1 MSKDDTVQT
10 SDLLRPR
17 HVGMPIRRTE
27 DPRLLTGNGE
37 YTADRKPDRALHV
50 AFRRSEQPH
59 AVIVRID
66 TTRAKAAAGVVAVFS
81 AEDVAGDYKP
91 VIPFSRMPNYYAT
104 PITALASKKVRYVG
118 EAVVAVVAEDRYLAE
133 DALELIDIEYAPL
146 GAVTDPEFAA
156 SEQAPLLHEEA
167 ATNVLIAREFRKGDV
182 RADLATAHVRVRDR
196 FQMTRKAPLAMEPRS
211 YSAEFESRRDSI
223 TLYTSSNIPGIVRD
237 ALAESLDLPG
247 NRLRVVA
254 PDVGGSFG
262 SKGSLYPEEI
272 FLCVAAR
279 KLRRSLK
286 WTADRLEDISSSSQA
301 FAEIIDAEM
310 GFDENGIAI
319 ALEADVIGDVGAYS
333 IYPWTCGL
341 EPVQVVSFLPG
352 PYKIR
357 SYRGA
362 VRGVATNKPPTG
374 PYRGVGRPIS
384 TFVTERLMDMGAK
397 ALGIDPLE
405 IRRRNL
411 VRADEFPYRI
421 ASGIIWDKTAF
432 VECLEAAA
440 QAGDYD
446 ELRRQ
451 QSAARAE
458 GRYFGIGLAT
468 YAELTGIGSRI
479 AVAPGMPINTGSE
492 TAKIRID
499 STGAITAAFGV
510 ASHGQG
516 LETTLAQIIA
526 DDLGAR
532 FEDIR
537 VVQGDSD
544 GVPMSTGTYASRSA
558 VLGGGAAKHASQI
571 LREKI
576 KKVASHL
583 LEAAAEDIDVSGGRA
598 TVTGTDRAVTF
609 KQIAKA
615 VYSDMKTL
623 PVEARQELEA
633 SYTYDP
639 INGTTACA
647 THLAA
652 VEVDPTTCFCEDTQI
667 CRRGRLRSHHQSDDR
682 GRAGSRRRR
691 AGHWCGALRRDDL
704 RRRRPA
710 RQRQPCRLRHT
721 VRCRN
726 SPNRRRPYRKRV
738 RGRRRLPRNGRG
750 RHDRRAGRDRERDFR
765 RAVGARHRCF
775 DSTNDSGADF
785 QAAGESA
792 HSERKQEMNNLAGR
806 VALVTGGGRDV
817 GAGISLALAEAGAT
831 VAVNYNSSKDEAE
844 AVVAE
849 IEKAGGKAKA
859 YQARHRRSRRCQKHG
874 GERQGRF
881 RGLDILVN
889 NAGLVLRKRFNDTTP
904 EDWHRQIDT
913 CLYGA
918 IHCCHAA
925 APLLEASGRG
935 RIISIMG
942 DSSRVG
948 ESGLAIAAAARAGN
962 IALMKSLAR
971 EMGKTGTTANSI
983 ALGLIESAHDKSWVE
998 ANRDKLVKAYPI
1010 RRLGQPSD
1018 VAPMVALLASDA
1030 GSWITGQVIS
1040 ISGGFSMV

>member
-1 MSKDDTVQT
+1 MSKDDIVHT

-27 DPRLLTGNGE
+27 DPRLLTGDGE

-59 AVIVRID
+59 ADITRID
-66 TTRAKAAAGVVAVFS
+66 TTRARAAPGVVAVFT
-81 AEDVAGDYKP
+81 AEDVTADYKP

-118 EAVVAVVAEDRYLAE
+118 EAVVAVIAEDRYLAE
-133 DALELIDIEYAPL
+133 DALELIDIEYALL
-146 GAVTDPEFAA
+146 GAVTDPELAL
-156 SEQAPLLHEEA
+156 SQDAPLLHEEA
-167 ATNVLIAREFRKGDV
+167 ATNVLIAREFKKGDAG
-182 RADLATAHVRVRDR
+182 ADLAAAHVRVRDR
-196 FQMTRKAPLAMEPRS
+196 FQMTRKAALAIEPRS
-211 YSAEFESRRDSI
+211 YCAEFESRRDSI

-247 NRLRVVA
+247 SRLRVVA

-272 FLCVAAR
+272 LLCVAAK

-301 FAEIIDAEM
+301 FAEIVDAEM
-310 GFDENGIAI
+310 GFDENGSAI

-352 PYKIR
+352 PYRIR

-384 TFVTERLMDMGAK
+384 TFVAERLMDMGAR

-405 IRRRNL
+405 IRRRN
-411 VRADEFPYRI
+411 VVQSYEFPYRTS
-421 ASGIIWDKTAF
+421 SGIIWDSAGF

-440 QAGDYD
+440 QAGEY
-446 ELRRQ
+446 EKLRQ
-451 QSAARAE
+451 QQNAARAE

-492 TAKIRID
+492 TAKIRMD

-532 FEDIR
+532 FDDIR
-537 VVQGDSD
+537 VIQGDSD
-544 GVPMSTGTYASRSA
+544 AVPMSTGTYASRSA
-558 VLGGGAAKHASQI
+558 VLGGGAAKHASLI

-583 LEAAAEDIDVSGGRA
+583 LEAAADDIDVDGGFA

-647 THLAA
+647 THLVA
-652 VEVDPTTCFCEDTQI
+652 VEVDPTTCFVKI
-667 CRRGRLRSHHQSDDR
+667 HK
-682 GRAGSRRRR
+682 
-691 AGHWCGALRRDDL
+691 
-704 RRRRPA
+704 
-710 RQRQPCRLRHT
+710 
-721 VRCRN
+721 
-726 SPNRRRPYRKRV
+726 Y
-738 RGRRRLPRNGRG
+738 
-750 RHDRRAGRDRERDFR
+750 
-765 RAVGARHRCF
+765 
-775 DSTNDSGADF
+775 
-785 QAAGESA
+785 
-792 HSERKQEMNNLAGR
+792 
-806 VALVTGGGRDV
+806 
-817 GAGISLALAEAGAT
+817 
-831 VAVNYNSSKDEAE
+831 
-844 AVVAE
+844 VVAE
-849 IEKAGGKAKA
+849 D
-859 YQARHRRSRRCQKHG
+859 C
-874 GERQGRF
+874 
-881 RGLDILVN
+881 
-889 NAGLVLRKRFNDTTP
+889 
-904 EDWHRQIDT
+904 
-913 CLYGA
+913 
-918 IHCCHAA
+918 
-925 APLLEASGRG
+925 G
-935 RIISIMG
+935 RIINPMIVDGQVHGGVAQGIGAALYEEMIYDDDGQLLSASLADYVIPSAVEIPDIDVVHIESQSAAAGGFRGMG
-942 DSSRVG
+942 EG
-948 ESGLAIAAAARAGN
+948 GTIGAPAAIANA
-962 IALMKSLAR
+962 I
-971 EMGKTGTTANSI
+971 
-983 ALGLIESAHDKSWVE
+983 
-998 ANRDKLVKAYPI
+998 
-1010 RRLGQPSD
+1010 
-1018 VAPMVALLASDA
+1018 SDA
-1030 GSWITGQVIS
+1030 LSALDINVSILPITPERIFRLLERARMKAKGSQQ
-1040 ISGGFSMV
+1040 

>member
-1 MSKDDTVQT
+1 MSRDDTVQT

-59 AVIVRID
+59 ADITRID
-66 TTRAKAAAGVVAVFS
+66 TTGARAAPGVVAVFT
-81 AEDVAGDYKP
+81 AEDVTADYKP

-118 EAVVAVVAEDRYLAE
+118 EAVVAVIAEDRYLAE
-133 DALELIDIEYAPL
+133 DALELIDIEYALL
-146 GAVTDPEFAA
+146 GAVTDPELAL
-156 SEQAPLLHEEA
+156 SRDAPLLHEEA
-167 ATNVLIAREFRKGDV
+167 ATNVLIAREFKKGDAG
-182 RADLATAHVRVRDR
+182 ADLAAAHVRVRDR
-196 FQMTRKAPLAMEPRS
+196 FQMTRKAALAIEPRS
-211 YSAEFESRRDSI
+211 YCAEFESRRDSI

-247 NRLRVVA
+247 SRLRVVA

-272 FLCVAAR
+272 LLCVAAK

-301 FAEIIDAEM
+301 FAEIVDAEM
-310 GFDENGIAI
+310 GFDENGSAI

-352 PYKIR
+352 PYRIR

-384 TFVTERLMDMGAK
+384 TFVAERLMDMGAR

-405 IRRRNL
+405 IRRRN
-411 VRADEFPYRI
+411 VVQSDEFPYRT
-421 ASGIIWDKTAF
+421 ASGIIWDNAGF
-432 VECLEAAA
+432 VECLEAAV
-440 QAGDYD
+440 QAGEY
-446 ELRRQ
+446 EKLRQ
-451 QSAARAE
+451 QQNAARAE

-492 TAKIRID
+492 TAKIRMD

-532 FEDIR
+532 FDDIR
-537 VVQGDSD
+537 VIQGDSD
-544 GVPMSTGTYASRSA
+544 AVPMSTGTYASRSA
-558 VLGGGAAKHASQI
+558 VLGGGAAKHASLI

-583 LEAAAEDIDVSGGRA
+583 LEAAADDIDVDGGFA

-647 THLAA
+647 THLVA
-652 VEVDPTTCFCEDTQI
+652 VEVDPTTCFVKI
-667 CRRGRLRSHHQSDDR
+667 HK
-682 GRAGSRRRR
+682 
-691 AGHWCGALRRDDL
+691 
-704 RRRRPA
+704 
-710 RQRQPCRLRHT
+710 
-721 VRCRN
+721 
-726 SPNRRRPYRKRV
+726 Y
-738 RGRRRLPRNGRG
+738 
-750 RHDRRAGRDRERDFR
+750 
-765 RAVGARHRCF
+765 
-775 DSTNDSGADF
+775 
-785 QAAGESA
+785 
-792 HSERKQEMNNLAGR
+792 
-806 VALVTGGGRDV
+806 
-817 GAGISLALAEAGAT
+817 
-831 VAVNYNSSKDEAE
+831 
-844 AVVAE
+844 VVAE
-849 IEKAGGKAKA
+849 D
-859 YQARHRRSRRCQKHG
+859 C
-874 GERQGRF
+874 
-881 RGLDILVN
+881 
-889 NAGLVLRKRFNDTTP
+889 
-904 EDWHRQIDT
+904 
-913 CLYGA
+913 
-918 IHCCHAA
+918 
-925 APLLEASGRG
+925 G
-935 RIISIMG
+935 RIINPMIVDGQVHGGVAQGIGAALYEEMIYDDDGQLLSASLVDYVIPSAVEIPDIDVVHIESQSAAAGGFRGMG
-942 DSSRVG
+942 EG
-948 ESGLAIAAAARAGN
+948 GTIGAPAAIANA
-962 IALMKSLAR
+962 I
-971 EMGKTGTTANSI
+971 
-983 ALGLIESAHDKSWVE
+983 
-998 ANRDKLVKAYPI
+998 
-1010 RRLGQPSD
+1010 
-1018 VAPMVALLASDA
+1018 SDA
-1030 GSWITGQVIS
+1030 LSTLDINVSILPITPERIFRLLERARMKAKGSQQ
-1040 ISGGFSMV
+1040 

>member
-1 MSKDDTVQT
+1 MSKDDVVQT

-59 AVIVRID
+59 ATILRID
-66 TTRAKAAAGVVAVFS
+66 TIQALMAPGVVAVFT
-81 AEDVAGDYKP
+81 ADDVADDYKP
-91 VIPFSRMPNYYAT
+91 VIPSSRMPNYYAT
-104 PITALASKKVRYVG
+104 PIRALAWKKVRYVG
-118 EAVVAVVAEDRYLAE
+118 EAVVAVIAEDRYLAE
-133 DALELIDIEYAPL
+133 DALELIEIEYAPL
-146 GAVTDPEFAA
+146 GTVTDPEYAA
-156 SEQAPLLHEEA
+156 SEDAPLLHEEA
-167 ATNVLIAREFRKGDV
+167 ATNVLIAREFKKGDAA
-182 RADLATAHVRVRDR
+182 ADLAAAHVRVCDR
-196 FQMTRKAPLAMEPRS
+196 FEMTRKAGLAIEPRS
-211 YSAEFESRRDSI
+211 YCAEFESRRDSI

-247 NRLRVVA
+247 SRLRVVA

-272 FLCVAAR
+272 LLCVAAR

-286 WTADRLEDISSSSQA
+286 WTADRLEDISRSSQA
-301 FAEIIDAEM
+301 FAEIVDAEM
-310 GFDENGIAI
+310 GFDQNGIAI

-384 TFVTERLMDMGAK
+384 TFVAERLMDMGAK

-411 VRADEFPYRI
+411 VREDEFPYRI
-421 ASGIIWDKTAF
+421 ASGIIWDRTAF
-432 VECLEAAA
+432 IECLEAAV
-440 QAGDYD
+440 QAGEY
-446 ELRRQ
+446 EKLRSQ
-451 QSAARAE
+451 QRAARAE
-458 GRYFGIGLAT
+458 GRYFGIGLAS

-532 FEDIR
+532 FDDIR

-544 GVPMSTGTYASRSA
+544 AVPMSTGTYASRSA
-558 VLGGGAAKHASQI
+558 VLGGGAAKHASLI

-583 LEAAAEDIDVSGGRA
+583 LEAAADDIDVAGGRA

-609 KQIAKA
+609 RQIAKA
-615 VYSDMKTL
+615 VYSDMRTL

-647 THLAA
+647 THLVA
-652 VEVDPTTCFCEDTQI
+652 VEVDPITCFVKI
-667 CRRGRLRSHHQSDDR
+667 HK
-682 GRAGSRRRR
+682 
-691 AGHWCGALRRDDL
+691 
-704 RRRRPA
+704 
-710 RQRQPCRLRHT
+710 
-721 VRCRN
+721 
-726 SPNRRRPYRKRV
+726 Y
-738 RGRRRLPRNGRG
+738 
-750 RHDRRAGRDRERDFR
+750 
-765 RAVGARHRCF
+765 
-775 DSTNDSGADF
+775 
-785 QAAGESA
+785 
-792 HSERKQEMNNLAGR
+792 
-806 VALVTGGGRDV
+806 
-817 GAGISLALAEAGAT
+817 
-831 VAVNYNSSKDEAE
+831 
-844 AVVAE
+844 VVAE
-849 IEKAGGKAKA
+849 D
-859 YQARHRRSRRCQKHG
+859 C
-874 GERQGRF
+874 
-881 RGLDILVN
+881 
-889 NAGLVLRKRFNDTTP
+889 
-904 EDWHRQIDT
+904 
-913 CLYGA
+913 
-918 IHCCHAA
+918 
-925 APLLEASGRG
+925 G
-935 RIISIMG
+935 RIINPMIVDGQVHGGVAQGIGAALYEEVIYDEDGQLVSASLADYVIPSAVEIPHMDVVHIESCSAVVGGFRGMG
-942 DSSRVG
+942 EG
-948 ESGLAIAAAARAGN
+948 GTIGAPAAIANA
-962 IALMKSLAR
+962 
-971 EMGKTGTTANSI
+971 
-983 ALGLIESAHDKSWVE
+983 V
-998 ANRDKLVKAYPI
+998 
-1010 RRLGQPSD
+1010 
-1018 VAPMVALLASDA
+1018 SDA
-1030 GSWITGQVIS
+1030 LSPLDIQVSILPITPERIFGLLEQARMKAKGSRQ
-1040 ISGGFSMV
+1040 

>member
-1 MSKDDTVQT
+1 MSKDDVVQA

-27 DPRLLTGNGE
+27 DPRLLTGSGE

-59 AVIVRID
+59 ATILRID
-66 TTRAKAAAGVVAVFS
+66 TTQAQMAPGVVAVFT
-81 AEDVAGDYKP
+81 ADDVAEEYKP

-133 DALELIDIEYAPL
+133 DALELIDIEYALL
-146 GAVTDPEFAA
+146 GAVTEPEFAA
-156 SEQAPLLHEEA
+156 SENAPLLHEEA
-167 ATNVLIAREFRKGDV
+167 ATNVLIAREFRRGDAA
-182 RADLATAHVRVRDR
+182 ADLAAAHVRVRDR
-196 FQMTRKAPLAMEPRS
+196 FEMTRKAGLAIEPRS
-211 YSAEFESRRDSI
+211 YCAEFESRRDSI

-247 NRLRVVA
+247 SRLRVVA

-272 FLCVAAR
+272 LLCVAAK

-301 FAEIIDAEM
+301 FAEIVDAEM

-384 TFVTERLMDMGAK
+384 TFVAERLMDMGAK

-411 VRADEFPYRI
+411 VQPSEFPYRI
-421 ASGIIWDKTAF
+421 ASGIIWDRTGF

-440 QAGDYD
+440 QTGDY
-446 ELRRQ
+446 EKLRSQ
-451 QSAARAE
+451 QCAARAE

-532 FEDIR
+532 FDDIR

-544 GVPMSTGTYASRSA
+544 AVPMSTGTYASRSA
-558 VLGGGAAKHASQI
+558 VLGGGAAKHASLI

-576 KKVASHL
+576 KNVASHL
-583 LEAAAEDIDVSGGRA
+583 LEAAADDIDVAGGRA
-598 TVTGTDRAVTF
+598 SVTGTDRAVTF

-615 VYSDMKTL
+615 VYSDMRTL
-623 PVEARQELEA
+623 PVEAREELEA

-647 THLAA
+647 THLVA
-652 VEVDPTTCFCEDTQI
+652 VEVDPTTCFVKI
-667 CRRGRLRSHHQSDDR
+667 HK
-682 GRAGSRRRR
+682 
-691 AGHWCGALRRDDL
+691 
-704 RRRRPA
+704 
-710 RQRQPCRLRHT
+710 
-721 VRCRN
+721 
-726 SPNRRRPYRKRV
+726 Y
-738 RGRRRLPRNGRG
+738 
-750 RHDRRAGRDRERDFR
+750 
-765 RAVGARHRCF
+765 
-775 DSTNDSGADF
+775 
-785 QAAGESA
+785 
-792 HSERKQEMNNLAGR
+792 
-806 VALVTGGGRDV
+806 
-817 GAGISLALAEAGAT
+817 
-831 VAVNYNSSKDEAE
+831 
-844 AVVAE
+844 VVAE
-849 IEKAGGKAKA
+849 D
-859 YQARHRRSRRCQKHG
+859 C
-874 GERQGRF
+874 
-881 RGLDILVN
+881 
-889 NAGLVLRKRFNDTTP
+889 
-904 EDWHRQIDT
+904 
-913 CLYGA
+913 
-918 IHCCHAA
+918 
-925 APLLEASGRG
+925 G
-935 RIISIMG
+935 RIINPMIVDGQVHGGVAQGIGAALYEEVIYDEDGQLVSASLADYVIPSAVEIPHMDVVHIESCSAVAGGFRGMG
-942 DSSRVG
+942 EG
-948 ESGLAIAAAARAGN
+948 GTIGAPAAIANA
-962 IALMKSLAR
+962 
-971 EMGKTGTTANSI
+971 
-983 ALGLIESAHDKSWVE
+983 V
-998 ANRDKLVKAYPI
+998 
-1010 RRLGQPSD
+1010 
-1018 VAPMVALLASDA
+1018 SDA
-1030 GSWITGQVIS
+1030 LSALDIQIS
-1040 ISGGFSMV
+1040 ILPITPERIFRLLEQARMKAKGSRQ

>member
-1 MSKDDTVQT
+1 MSKDDVVQT

-59 AVIVRID
+59 ATILRID
-66 TTRAKAAAGVVAVFS
+66 TTSAQAAPGVVAVFS
-81 AEDVAGDYKP
+81 ADDLAEHYRP

-104 PITALASKKVRYVG
+104 PIVALATKKVRYVG
-118 EAVVAVVAEDRYLAE
+118 EAVVAVIAEDRYLAE
-133 DALELIDIEYAPL
+133 DALELIEIEYAPL
-146 GAVTDPEFAA
+146 GAVTDPELAA
-156 SEQAPLLHEEA
+156 CEDAPLLHEEA
-167 ATNVLIAREFRKGDV
+167 ATNVLVAREFKKGDV
-182 RADLATAHVRVRDR
+182 RADLATAHIRVRDR
-196 FQMTRKAPLAMEPRS
+196 FQMTRKAPLAIEPRS

-237 ALAESLDLPG
+237 ALAEALDLPG

-333 IYPWTCGL
+333 IYPWTSGL

-374 PYRGVGRPIS
+374 PYRGVGRPVS

-411 VRADEFPYRI
+411 VRADEFPYRA
-421 ASGIIWDKTAF
+421 ASGIIWDSTGF
-432 VECLEAAA
+432 VECLEAAV
-440 QAGDYD
+440 QAGEYVK
-446 ELRRQ
+446 LRSQ
-451 QSAARAE
+451 QRAARAE

-479 AVAPGMPINTGSE
+479 SAAPGMPINTGSE
-492 TAKIRID
+492 TAKIRLD

-544 GVPMSTGTYASRSA
+544 AVPMSTGTYASRSA

-571 LREKI
+571 LRDKI

-583 LEAAAEDIDVSGGRA
+583 LEAGADDIEVAGGLA
-598 TVTGTDRAVTF
+598 SVTGTDRAVTF
-609 KQIAKA
+609 KQVAKA

-647 THLAA
+647 THLVA
-652 VEVDPTTCFCEDTQI
+652 VEVDPATCFVKI
-667 CRRGRLRSHHQSDDR
+667 HK
-682 GRAGSRRRR
+682 
-691 AGHWCGALRRDDL
+691 
-704 RRRRPA
+704 
-710 RQRQPCRLRHT
+710 
-721 VRCRN
+721 
-726 SPNRRRPYRKRV
+726 Y
-738 RGRRRLPRNGRG
+738 
-750 RHDRRAGRDRERDFR
+750 
-765 RAVGARHRCF
+765 
-775 DSTNDSGADF
+775 
-785 QAAGESA
+785 
-792 HSERKQEMNNLAGR
+792 
-806 VALVTGGGRDV
+806 
-817 GAGISLALAEAGAT
+817 
-831 VAVNYNSSKDEAE
+831 
-844 AVVAE
+844 VVAE
-849 IEKAGGKAKA
+849 D
-859 YQARHRRSRRCQKHG
+859 C
-874 GERQGRF
+874 
-881 RGLDILVN
+881 
-889 NAGLVLRKRFNDTTP
+889 
-904 EDWHRQIDT
+904 
-913 CLYGA
+913 
-918 IHCCHAA
+918 
-925 APLLEASGRG
+925 G
-935 RIISIMG
+935 RIINPMIVDGQVHGGVAQGIGAALYEEMVYDEDGQLVSASLVDYVIPSAVEIPNIDVVHIESESAVAGGFRGMG
-942 DSSRVG
+942 EG
-948 ESGLAIAAAARAGN
+948 GTIGAPAAIANA
-962 IALMKSLAR
+962 I
-971 EMGKTGTTANSI
+971 
-983 ALGLIESAHDKSWVE
+983 
-998 ANRDKLVKAYPI
+998 
-1010 RRLGQPSD
+1010 
-1018 VAPMVALLASDA
+1018 SDA
-1030 GSWITGQVIS
+1030 LSVLDINVS
-1040 ISGGFSMV
+1040 ILPMTPERIFRLLEQARIKTKGNQK

>member
-1 MSKDDTVQT
+1 MSKDDVVQT

-59 AVIVRID
+59 ATILRID
-66 TTRAKAAAGVVAVFS
+66 TTQALTAPGVVAVFT
-81 AEDVAGDYKP
+81 ADDVAEDYKP

-118 EAVVAVVAEDRYLAE
+118 EAVVAVIAEDRYLAE

-146 GAVTDPEFAA
+146 GAVTDPEYAA
-156 SEQAPLLHEEA
+156 SERAPLLHEEA
-167 ATNVLIAREFRKGDV
+167 ATNVLIAREFKKGDAA
-182 RADLATAHVRVRDR
+182 ADLAAAHVRVRDR
-196 FQMTRKAPLAMEPRS
+196 FEMTRKAGLAIEPRS
-211 YSAEFESRRDSI
+211 YCAEFESRRDSI

-247 NRLRVVA
+247 SRLRVVA

-272 FLCVAAR
+272 LLCVAAK

-301 FAEIIDAEM
+301 FAEIVDAEM

-384 TFVTERLMDMGAK
+384 TFVTERLMDMGAR

-411 VRADEFPYRI
+411 VREDEFPYRI
-421 ASGIIWDKTAF
+421 ASGIIWDKAGF
-432 VECLEAAA
+432 VECLEAAV
-440 QAGDYD
+440 QAGEY
-446 ELRRQ
+446 EKLRGQ
-451 QSAARAE
+451 QRAARAQ

-532 FEDIR
+532 FDDIR

-544 GVPMSTGTYASRSA
+544 AVPMSTGTYASRSA
-558 VLGGGAAKHASQI
+558 VLGGGAAKHASLI

-583 LEAAAEDIDVSGGRA
+583 LEAAADDIDVAGGRA

-609 KQIAKA
+609 RQIAKA
-615 VYSDMKTL
+615 VYSDMRTL

-652 VEVDPTTCFCEDTQI
+652 VEVDPTTCFVKI
-667 CRRGRLRSHHQSDDR
+667 HK
-682 GRAGSRRRR
+682 
-691 AGHWCGALRRDDL
+691 
-704 RRRRPA
+704 
-710 RQRQPCRLRHT
+710 
-721 VRCRN
+721 
-726 SPNRRRPYRKRV
+726 Y
-738 RGRRRLPRNGRG
+738 
-750 RHDRRAGRDRERDFR
+750 
-765 RAVGARHRCF
+765 
-775 DSTNDSGADF
+775 
-785 QAAGESA
+785 
-792 HSERKQEMNNLAGR
+792 
-806 VALVTGGGRDV
+806 
-817 GAGISLALAEAGAT
+817 
-831 VAVNYNSSKDEAE
+831 
-844 AVVAE
+844 VVAE
-849 IEKAGGKAKA
+849 D
-859 YQARHRRSRRCQKHG
+859 C
-874 GERQGRF
+874 
-881 RGLDILVN
+881 
-889 NAGLVLRKRFNDTTP
+889 
-904 EDWHRQIDT
+904 
-913 CLYGA
+913 
-918 IHCCHAA
+918 
-925 APLLEASGRG
+925 G
-935 RIISIMG
+935 RIINPMIVDGQVHGGVAQGIGAALYEEVIYDEDGQLVSASLADYVIPSAVEIPHMDVVHIESCSAVAGGFRGMG
-942 DSSRVG
+942 EG
-948 ESGLAIAAAARAGN
+948 GTIGAPAAIANA
-962 IALMKSLAR
+962 
-971 EMGKTGTTANSI
+971 
-983 ALGLIESAHDKSWVE
+983 V
-998 ANRDKLVKAYPI
+998 
-1010 RRLGQPSD
+1010 
-1018 VAPMVALLASDA
+1018 SDA
-1030 GSWITGQVIS
+1030 LSALDIQVSILPITPERIFGLLEQARTKAK
-1040 ISGGFSMV
+1040 GCRQ

>member
-1 MSKDDTVQT
+1 MSKDDIVHT

-59 AVIVRID
+59 ADITRID
-66 TTRAKAAAGVVAVFS
+66 ATRARAAPGVVAVFT
-81 AEDVAGDYKP
+81 AEDVTADYKP

-118 EAVVAVVAEDRYLAE
+118 EAVVAVIAEDRYLAE
-133 DALELIDIEYAPL
+133 DALELIDIEYALL
-146 GAVTDPEFAA
+146 GAVTDPELAL
-156 SEQAPLLHEEA
+156 SRDAPLLHEEA
-167 ATNVLIAREFRKGDV
+167 ATNVLIAREFKKGDAG
-182 RADLATAHVRVRDR
+182 ADLAAAHVRVRDR
-196 FQMTRKAPLAMEPRS
+196 FQMTRKAALAIEPRS
-211 YSAEFESRRDSI
+211 YCAEFESRRDSI

-247 NRLRVVA
+247 SRLRVVA

-272 FLCVAAR
+272 LLCVAAK

-301 FAEIIDAEM
+301 FAEIVDAEM
-310 GFDENGIAI
+310 GFDENGSAI

-352 PYKIR
+352 PYRIR

-384 TFVTERLMDMGAK
+384 TFVAERLMDMGAR

-405 IRRRNL
+405 IRRRN
-411 VRADEFPYRI
+411 VVQSDEFPYRT
-421 ASGIIWDKTAF
+421 ASGIIWDSAGF
-432 VECLEAAA
+432 VECLEAAV
-440 QAGDYD
+440 QAGEY
-446 ELRRQ
+446 EKLRQ
-451 QSAARAE
+451 QQNAARAE

-492 TAKIRID
+492 TAKIRMD

-532 FEDIR
+532 FDDIR
-537 VVQGDSD
+537 VIQGDSD
-544 GVPMSTGTYASRSA
+544 AVPMSTGTYASRSA
-558 VLGGGAAKHASQI
+558 VLGGGAAKHASLI

-583 LEAAAEDIDVSGGRA
+583 LEAAADDIDVDGGFA

-647 THLAA
+647 THLVA
-652 VEVDPTTCFCEDTQI
+652 VEVDPTTCFVKI
-667 CRRGRLRSHHQSDDR
+667 HK
-682 GRAGSRRRR
+682 
-691 AGHWCGALRRDDL
+691 
-704 RRRRPA
+704 
-710 RQRQPCRLRHT
+710 
-721 VRCRN
+721 
-726 SPNRRRPYRKRV
+726 Y
-738 RGRRRLPRNGRG
+738 
-750 RHDRRAGRDRERDFR
+750 
-765 RAVGARHRCF
+765 
-775 DSTNDSGADF
+775 
-785 QAAGESA
+785 
-792 HSERKQEMNNLAGR
+792 
-806 VALVTGGGRDV
+806 
-817 GAGISLALAEAGAT
+817 
-831 VAVNYNSSKDEAE
+831 
-844 AVVAE
+844 VVAE
-849 IEKAGGKAKA
+849 D
-859 YQARHRRSRRCQKHG
+859 C
-874 GERQGRF
+874 
-881 RGLDILVN
+881 
-889 NAGLVLRKRFNDTTP
+889 
-904 EDWHRQIDT
+904 
-913 CLYGA
+913 
-918 IHCCHAA
+918 
-925 APLLEASGRG
+925 G
-935 RIISIMG
+935 RIINPMIVDGQVHGGVAQGIGAALYEEMIYDDDGQLLSASLADYVIPSAVEIPDIDVVHIESQSAAAGGFRGMG
-942 DSSRVG
+942 EG
-948 ESGLAIAAAARAGN
+948 GTIGAPAAIANA
-962 IALMKSLAR
+962 I
-971 EMGKTGTTANSI
+971 
-983 ALGLIESAHDKSWVE
+983 
-998 ANRDKLVKAYPI
+998 
-1010 RRLGQPSD
+1010 
-1018 VAPMVALLASDA
+1018 SDA
-1030 GSWITGQVIS
+1030 LSTLDINVSILPITPERIFRLLERARMKAKGSQQ
-1040 ISGGFSMV
+1040 

>member
-1 MSKDDTVQT
+1 MSKDDVVQT

-59 AVIVRID
+59 ADIVRID
-66 TTRAKAAAGVVAVFS
+66 TTRARAAPGVVAVFT
-81 AEDVAGDYKP
+81 ADDVAADYKP
-91 VIPFSRMPNYYAT
+91 IIPFSRMPNYYAT

-133 DALELIDIEYAPL
+133 DAVELIDIEYELL
-146 GAVTDPEFAA
+146 GAVSDPEFAV
-156 SEQAPLLHEEA
+156 SEDAPLLHEEA
-167 ATNVLIAREFRKGDV
+167 ATNVLIAREFRKGDAA
-182 RADLATAHVRVRDR
+182 ADLAAAHVRVRDR
-196 FQMTRKAPLAMEPRS
+196 FGMTRKAPLAIEPRS
-211 YSAEFESRRDSI
+211 YCAEFESKRDSI
-223 TLYTSSNIPGIVRD
+223 ILYTSSNIPGIVRD

-247 NRLRVVA
+247 SRLRVVA

-262 SKGSLYPEEI
+262 SKGSLYSEEI
-272 FLCVAAR
+272 LLCVAAKR
-279 KLRRSLK
+279 LRRSLK

-301 FAEIIDAEM
+301 FAEIINAEM
-310 GFDENGIAI
+310 GFDENGIAV

-384 TFVTERLMDMGAK
+384 TFVAERLMDMGAK

-411 VRADEFPYRI
+411 VRENEFPYRI
-421 ASGIIWDKTAF
+421 ASGIIWDRTGF
-432 VECLEAAA
+432 VECLEAAV
-440 QAGDYD
+440 QAGEY
-446 ELRRQ
+446 EKLRKQ

-492 TAKIRID
+492 TAKIRMD

-532 FEDIR
+532 FDDIR

-544 GVPMSTGTYASRSA
+544 AVPMSTGTYASRSA

-576 KKVASHL
+576 KKVASQL
-583 LEAAAEDIDVSGGRA
+583 LEAAADDIDVADGLA

-647 THLAA
+647 THLVA
-652 VEVDPTTCFCEDTQI
+652 VEVDPTTCFVKI
-667 CRRGRLRSHHQSDDR
+667 HK
-682 GRAGSRRRR
+682 
-691 AGHWCGALRRDDL
+691 
-704 RRRRPA
+704 
-710 RQRQPCRLRHT
+710 
-721 VRCRN
+721 
-726 SPNRRRPYRKRV
+726 Y
-738 RGRRRLPRNGRG
+738 
-750 RHDRRAGRDRERDFR
+750 
-765 RAVGARHRCF
+765 
-775 DSTNDSGADF
+775 
-785 QAAGESA
+785 
-792 HSERKQEMNNLAGR
+792 
-806 VALVTGGGRDV
+806 
-817 GAGISLALAEAGAT
+817 
-831 VAVNYNSSKDEAE
+831 
-844 AVVAE
+844 VVAE
-849 IEKAGGKAKA
+849 D
-859 YQARHRRSRRCQKHG
+859 C
-874 GERQGRF
+874 
-881 RGLDILVN
+881 
-889 NAGLVLRKRFNDTTP
+889 
-904 EDWHRQIDT
+904 
-913 CLYGA
+913 
-918 IHCCHAA
+918 
-925 APLLEASGRG
+925 G
-935 RIISIMG
+935 RIINPMIVDGQVHGGVAQGIGAALYEEMIYDEDGQLVSASLADYVIPSAVEIPHIDVVHIESHSAVAGGFRGMG
-942 DSSRVG
+942 EG
-948 ESGLAIAAAARAGN
+948 GTIGAPAAIANA
-962 IALMKSLAR
+962 
-971 EMGKTGTTANSI
+971 
-983 ALGLIESAHDKSWVE
+983 V
-998 ANRDKLVKAYPI
+998 
-1010 RRLGQPSD
+1010 
-1018 VAPMVALLASDA
+1018 SDA
-1030 GSWITGQVIS
+1030 LSALDINVSILPITPERMFRLLEKARMKAKGSQQ
-1040 ISGGFSMV
+1040 

>member
-1 MSKDDTVQT
+1 MSKDDVVQT

-59 AVIVRID
+59 ATILRID
-66 TTRAKAAAGVVAVFS
+66 TTQALTAPGVVAVFT
-81 AEDVAGDYKP
+81 ADDVAEDYKP

-118 EAVVAVVAEDRYLAE
+118 EAVVAVIAEDRYLAE

-146 GAVTDPEFAA
+146 GAVTDPEYAA
-156 SEQAPLLHEEA
+156 SEHAPLLHEEA
-167 ATNVLIAREFRKGDV
+167 ATNVLIAREFKTGDAA
-182 RADLATAHVRVRDR
+182 ADLAAAHVRVRDR
-196 FQMTRKAPLAMEPRS
+196 FEMTRKAGLAIEPRS
-211 YSAEFESRRDSI
+211 YCAEFESRRDSI

-247 NRLRVVA
+247 SRLRVVA

-272 FLCVAAR
+272 LLCVAAK

-301 FAEIIDAEM
+301 FAEIVDAEM

-384 TFVTERLMDMGAK
+384 TFVTERLMDMGAR

-411 VRADEFPYRI
+411 VREDEFPYRI
-421 ASGIIWDKTAF
+421 ASGIIWDKAGF
-432 VECLEAAA
+432 VECLEAAV
-440 QAGDYD
+440 QAGEY
-446 ELRRQ
+446 EKLRGQ
-451 QSAARAE
+451 QRAARAQ

-532 FEDIR
+532 FDDIR

-544 GVPMSTGTYASRSA
+544 AVPMSTGTYASRSA
-558 VLGGGAAKHASQI
+558 VLGGGAAKHASLI

-583 LEAAAEDIDVSGGRA
+583 LEAAADDIDVAGGRA

-609 KQIAKA
+609 RQIAKA
-615 VYSDMKTL
+615 VYSDMRTL

-652 VEVDPTTCFCEDTQI
+652 VEVDPTTCFVKI
-667 CRRGRLRSHHQSDDR
+667 HK
-682 GRAGSRRRR
+682 
-691 AGHWCGALRRDDL
+691 
-704 RRRRPA
+704 
-710 RQRQPCRLRHT
+710 
-721 VRCRN
+721 
-726 SPNRRRPYRKRV
+726 Y
-738 RGRRRLPRNGRG
+738 
-750 RHDRRAGRDRERDFR
+750 
-765 RAVGARHRCF
+765 
-775 DSTNDSGADF
+775 
-785 QAAGESA
+785 
-792 HSERKQEMNNLAGR
+792 
-806 VALVTGGGRDV
+806 
-817 GAGISLALAEAGAT
+817 
-831 VAVNYNSSKDEAE
+831 
-844 AVVAE
+844 VVAE
-849 IEKAGGKAKA
+849 D
-859 YQARHRRSRRCQKHG
+859 C
-874 GERQGRF
+874 
-881 RGLDILVN
+881 
-889 NAGLVLRKRFNDTTP
+889 
-904 EDWHRQIDT
+904 
-913 CLYGA
+913 
-918 IHCCHAA
+918 
-925 APLLEASGRG
+925 G
-935 RIISIMG
+935 RIINPMIVDGQVHGGVAQGIGAALYEEVIYDEDGQLVSASLADYVIPSAVEIPHMDVVHIESCSAVAGGFRGMG
-942 DSSRVG
+942 EG
-948 ESGLAIAAAARAGN
+948 GTIGAPAAIANA
-962 IALMKSLAR
+962 I
-971 EMGKTGTTANSI
+971 
-983 ALGLIESAHDKSWVE
+983 
-998 ANRDKLVKAYPI
+998 
-1010 RRLGQPSD
+1010 
-1018 VAPMVALLASDA
+1018 SDA
-1030 GSWITGQVIS
+1030 LSPLDIQVSILPITPERIFGLLEQARTKAKGSR
-1040 ISGGFSMV
+1040 

>member
-1 MSKDDTVQT
+1 MSKDDIVRT

-37 YTADRKPDRALHV
+37 YAADRRPDRALHV

-59 AVIVRID
+59 ADIVRVD
-66 TTRAKAAAGVVAVFS
+66 TTRARAAPGVVAVFS
-81 AEDVAGDYKP
+81 AEDVAEDYKP

-104 PITALASKKVRYVG
+104 PITALAWKKVRYVG

-146 GAVTDPEFAA
+146 GAVSDPELAL
-156 SEQAPLLHEEA
+156 SEDAPLLHEEA
-167 ATNVLIAREFRKGDV
+167 ATNVLLEREFSKGDA
-182 RADLATAHVRVRDR
+182 RAELATAHVRVRDR
-196 FQMTRKAPLAMEPRS
+196 FRMTRKAPLAIEPRS
-211 YSAEFESRRDSI
+211 YSAEFESRRESI

-237 ALAESLDLPG
+237 ALAESLSLPG

-286 WTADRLEDISSSSQA
+286 WTADRLEDICSSSQA
-301 FAEIIDAEM
+301 FAEIIEAEM

-362 VRGVATNKPPTG
+362 VRAVATNKPPTG
-374 PYRGVGRPIS
+374 PYRGVGRPVS
-384 TFVTERLMDMGAK
+384 TFVAERLMDMGAR

-411 VRADEFPYRI
+411 VGADEFPYRI
-421 ASGIIWDKTAF
+421 ASGIIWDRTGF

-440 QAGDYD
+440 QAGKYE
-446 ELRRQ
+446 ELLTQ

-492 TAKIRID
+492 TAKIRLD
-499 STGAITAAFGV
+499 STGAVTAAFGV

-544 GVPMSTGTYASRSA
+544 AVPMSTGTYASRSA
-558 VLGGGAAKHASQI
+558 VLGGGAAKHASLI
-571 LREKI
+571 LRDKI
-576 KKVASHL
+576 RKVASHL
-583 LEAAAEDIDVSGGRA
+583 LEAAADDIDVAGGLA
-598 TVTGTDRAVTF
+598 TVTGTDRAVSF
-609 KQIAKA
+609 RQIAKA

-647 THLAA
+647 THLVA
-652 VEVDPTTCFCEDTQI
+652 VEVDPSTCFVKI
-667 CRRGRLRSHHQSDDR
+667 HK
-682 GRAGSRRRR
+682 
-691 AGHWCGALRRDDL
+691 
-704 RRRRPA
+704 
-710 RQRQPCRLRHT
+710 
-721 VRCRN
+721 
-726 SPNRRRPYRKRV
+726 Y
-738 RGRRRLPRNGRG
+738 
-750 RHDRRAGRDRERDFR
+750 
-765 RAVGARHRCF
+765 
-775 DSTNDSGADF
+775 
-785 QAAGESA
+785 
-792 HSERKQEMNNLAGR
+792 
-806 VALVTGGGRDV
+806 
-817 GAGISLALAEAGAT
+817 
-831 VAVNYNSSKDEAE
+831 
-844 AVVAE
+844 VVAE
-849 IEKAGGKAKA
+849 D
-859 YQARHRRSRRCQKHG
+859 C
-874 GERQGRF
+874 
-881 RGLDILVN
+881 
-889 NAGLVLRKRFNDTTP
+889 
-904 EDWHRQIDT
+904 
-913 CLYGA
+913 
-918 IHCCHAA
+918 
-925 APLLEASGRG
+925 G
-935 RIISIMG
+935 RIINPMIVDGQVHGGVAQGIGAALYEEMIYDEDGQLLSASLVDYVIPSAVEIPHIDVVHIESESAVAGGFRGMG
-942 DSSRVG
+942 EG
-948 ESGLAIAAAARAGN
+948 GTIGAPAAIANA
-962 IALMKSLAR
+962 I
-971 EMGKTGTTANSI
+971 
-983 ALGLIESAHDKSWVE
+983 
-998 ANRDKLVKAYPI
+998 
-1010 RRLGQPSD
+1010 
-1018 VAPMVALLASDA
+1018 SDA
-1030 GSWITGQVIS
+1030 LSPFGINVSILPMTPERIFKLLEQARMEAKGSRK
-1040 ISGGFSMV
+1040 

>member
-1 MSKDDTVQT
+1 MSKDDVVQT

-59 AVIVRID
+59 ARILRINA
-66 TTRAKAAAGVVAVFS
+66 TQALTAPGVVAVFT
-81 AEDVAGDYKP
+81 ADDVAEDYKP
-91 VIPFSRMPNYYAT
+91 VIPFSHMPNYYAT

-118 EAVVAVVAEDRYLAE
+118 EAVVAVIAEDRYLAE
-133 DALELIDIEYAPL
+133 DAVELIDIAYAPL
-146 GAVTDPEFAA
+146 GAVTDPEYAA
-156 SEQAPLLHEEA
+156 SENAPLLHEEA
-167 ATNVLIAREFRKGDV
+167 ATNVLIAREFKKGDAA
-182 RADLATAHVRVRDR
+182 ADLAAAHVRVRDR
-196 FQMTRKAPLAMEPRS
+196 FEMTRKAGLAIEPRS
-211 YSAEFESRRDSI
+211 YCAEFESRRDSI

-247 NRLRVVA
+247 SRLRVVA

-272 FLCVAAR
+272 LLCVAAK

-301 FAEIIDAEM
+301 FAEIVDAEM
-310 GFDENGIAI
+310 GFDANGIAV

-384 TFVTERLMDMGAK
+384 TFVVERLMDMGAR

-411 VRADEFPYRI
+411 VREDEFPYRI
-421 ASGIIWDKTAF
+421 ASGIIWDKAGF
-432 VECLEAAA
+432 VECLEAAV
-440 QAGDYD
+440 QAGDY
-446 ELRRQ
+446 EKLRGQ
-451 QSAARAE
+451 QRAARAQ

-532 FEDIR
+532 FDDIR

-544 GVPMSTGTYASRSA
+544 AVPMSTGTYASRSA
-558 VLGGGAAKHASQI
+558 VLGGGAAKHASLI

-583 LEAAAEDIDVSGGRA
+583 LEAAAGDIDVAGGCA

-609 KQIAKA
+609 RQIAKA
-615 VYSDMKTL
+615 VYSDMRTL

-652 VEVDPTTCFCEDTQI
+652 VEVDPTTCFVKI
-667 CRRGRLRSHHQSDDR
+667 HK
-682 GRAGSRRRR
+682 
-691 AGHWCGALRRDDL
+691 
-704 RRRRPA
+704 
-710 RQRQPCRLRHT
+710 
-721 VRCRN
+721 
-726 SPNRRRPYRKRV
+726 Y
-738 RGRRRLPRNGRG
+738 
-750 RHDRRAGRDRERDFR
+750 
-765 RAVGARHRCF
+765 
-775 DSTNDSGADF
+775 
-785 QAAGESA
+785 
-792 HSERKQEMNNLAGR
+792 
-806 VALVTGGGRDV
+806 
-817 GAGISLALAEAGAT
+817 
-831 VAVNYNSSKDEAE
+831 
-844 AVVAE
+844 VVAE
-849 IEKAGGKAKA
+849 D
-859 YQARHRRSRRCQKHG
+859 C
-874 GERQGRF
+874 
-881 RGLDILVN
+881 
-889 NAGLVLRKRFNDTTP
+889 
-904 EDWHRQIDT
+904 
-913 CLYGA
+913 
-918 IHCCHAA
+918 
-925 APLLEASGRG
+925 G
-935 RIISIMG
+935 RIINPMIVDGQVHGGVAQGIGAALYEEVIYDEDGQLVSASLADYVIPSAVAIPHMDVVHIESCSAVAGGFRGMG
-942 DSSRVG
+942 EG
-948 ESGLAIAAAARAGN
+948 GTIGAPAAIANA
-962 IALMKSLAR
+962 
-971 EMGKTGTTANSI
+971 
-983 ALGLIESAHDKSWVE
+983 V
-998 ANRDKLVKAYPI
+998 
-1010 RRLGQPSD
+1010 
-1018 VAPMVALLASDA
+1018 SDA
-1030 GSWITGQVIS
+1030 LSPLDINVSILPVTPERIFGLLEQARTKAKGSRQ
-1040 ISGGFSMV
+1040 

>member
-1 MSKDDTVQT
+1 MSKDDVVQT

-59 AVIVRID
+59 ATILRID
-66 TTRAKAAAGVVAVFS
+66 TTQALTAPGVVAVFT
-81 AEDVAGDYKP
+81 ADDVAEDYKP

-118 EAVVAVVAEDRYLAE
+118 EAVVAVIAEDRYLAE

-146 GAVTDPEFAA
+146 GAVTDPEYAA
-156 SEQAPLLHEEA
+156 SEHAPLLHEEA
-167 ATNVLIAREFRKGDV
+167 ATNVLIAREFKKGDAA
-182 RADLATAHVRVRDR
+182 ADLAAAHVRVRDR
-196 FQMTRKAPLAMEPRS
+196 FEMTRKAGLAIEPRS
-211 YSAEFESRRDSI
+211 YCAEFESRRDSI

-247 NRLRVVA
+247 SRLRVVA

-272 FLCVAAR
+272 LLCVAAK

-301 FAEIIDAEM
+301 FAEIVDAEM

-384 TFVTERLMDMGAK
+384 TFVTERLMDMGAR

-411 VRADEFPYRI
+411 VREDEFPYRI
-421 ASGIIWDKTAF
+421 ASGIIWDKAGF
-432 VECLEAAA
+432 VECLEAAV
-440 QAGDYD
+440 QAGEY
-446 ELRRQ
+446 EKLRGQ
-451 QSAARAE
+451 QRAARAQ

-532 FEDIR
+532 FDDIR

-544 GVPMSTGTYASRSA
+544 AVPMSTGTYASRSA
-558 VLGGGAAKHASQI
+558 VLGGGAAKHASLI

-583 LEAAAEDIDVSGGRA
+583 LEAAADDIDVAGGRA

-609 KQIAKA
+609 RQIAKA
-615 VYSDMKTL
+615 VYSDMRTL

-652 VEVDPTTCFCEDTQI
+652 VEVDPTTCFVKI
-667 CRRGRLRSHHQSDDR
+667 HK
-682 GRAGSRRRR
+682 
-691 AGHWCGALRRDDL
+691 
-704 RRRRPA
+704 
-710 RQRQPCRLRHT
+710 
-721 VRCRN
+721 
-726 SPNRRRPYRKRV
+726 Y
-738 RGRRRLPRNGRG
+738 
-750 RHDRRAGRDRERDFR
+750 
-765 RAVGARHRCF
+765 
-775 DSTNDSGADF
+775 
-785 QAAGESA
+785 
-792 HSERKQEMNNLAGR
+792 
-806 VALVTGGGRDV
+806 
-817 GAGISLALAEAGAT
+817 
-831 VAVNYNSSKDEAE
+831 
-844 AVVAE
+844 VVAE
-849 IEKAGGKAKA
+849 DCGRVINPMIVDGQVHGGVAQGIGAALYEEVIYDEDGQLVSASLADYVIPSAVEIPHMDVVHIESCSAAAGGFRGMGEGGTIGAPAAIANAVSDALSPLDINVSILPITPERIFGLLEQVRMKAKG
-859 YQARHRRSRRCQKHG
+859 SRQ
-874 GERQGRF
+874 
-881 RGLDILVN
+881 
-889 NAGLVLRKRFNDTTP
+889 
-904 EDWHRQIDT
+904 
-913 CLYGA
+913 
-918 IHCCHAA
+918 
-925 APLLEASGRG
+925 
-935 RIISIMG
+935 
-942 DSSRVG
+942 
-948 ESGLAIAAAARAGN
+948 
-962 IALMKSLAR
+962 
-971 EMGKTGTTANSI
+971 
-983 ALGLIESAHDKSWVE
+983 
-998 ANRDKLVKAYPI
+998 
-1010 RRLGQPSD
+1010 
-1018 VAPMVALLASDA
+1018 
-1030 GSWITGQVIS
+1030 
-1040 ISGGFSMV
+1040 